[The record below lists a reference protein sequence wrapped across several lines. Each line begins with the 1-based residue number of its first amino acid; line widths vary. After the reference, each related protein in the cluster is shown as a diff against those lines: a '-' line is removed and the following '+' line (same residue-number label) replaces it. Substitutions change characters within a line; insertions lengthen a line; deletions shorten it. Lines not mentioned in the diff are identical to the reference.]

1 MLVRI
6 LQNRFKTVKM
16 KKIRI
21 KNLERGDSMNFFN
34 PKTRK
39 AMAVVILVLVVTMVA
54 SSVIPYLV

>member
-6 LQNRFKTVKM
+6 LQNRFKTVKI